1 MLSRVII
8 VTENPTPRPDR
19 PVEGSGEDA
28 TTAFAA
34 QDEPSPRSTGAV
46 HGGGMRGDGVRGD
59 GVPHHETP
67 GHPGQRPVS
76 PPLVSEPSDDDDG
89 RVARTPRG
97 TTDLGLLLLRVGLG
111 VILLAHG
118 SQKLFALFHGPGING
133 FEDQLTR
140 SGYDHAHLLAYLGSL
155 AEVGAGTF
163 LVLGLLTPL
172 AGAAALG
179 TTINAWFVADQ
190 AAPGFRF
197 FASAQGQELEMLL
210 VLLAAVVVLL
220 GPGRFSLDRRRGW
233 ATRPLLSS
241 WLGLVLGVAAGLL
254 VWFLLNGATP
264 FA

>member
-1 MLSRVII
+1 VLSRVII
-8 VTENPTPRPDR
+8 VTENPPPPPDR
-19 PVEGSGEDA
+19 PVDGSGEDA

-46 HGGGMRGDGVRGD
+46 RGD
-59 GVPHHETP
+59 GVPYYEAP
-67 GHPGQRPVS
+67 AHPAQRPVS
-76 PPLVSEPSDDDDG
+76 PPLVSEPSDDDG
-89 RVARTPRG
+89 HVARVPRG

-140 SGYDHAHLLAYLGSL
+140 SGYDHAHLLAYLGSI
-155 AEVGAGTF
+155 AEVGAGAF

>member
-1 MLSRVII
+1 VIV
-8 VTENPTPRPDR
+8 VTENPTPQPDR
-19 PVEGSGEDA
+19 PAEGSGQDA

-34 QDEPSPRSTGAV
+34 QGQPSPPSS
-46 HGGGMRGDGVRGD
+46 GGVRGDGVRGD
-59 GVPHHETP
+59 GDGVPYYQAP
-67 GHPGQRPVS
+67 AHPGQRQDVAAPRTVS
-76 PPLVSEPSDDDDG
+76 PPLVSEPADDEG
-89 RVARTPRG
+89 HVAQAPRG

-118 SQKLFALFHGPGING
+118 SQNLFALFHGPGING
-133 FEDQLTR
+133 FEDLLTR
-140 SGYDHAHLLAYLGSL
+140 AGYAHAHLLAYLGSI
-155 AEVGAGTF
+155 AEVGAGAF

-197 FASAQGQELEMLL
+197 FVSAQGQELEMLL